1 MGTVGTLT
9 NGDNMTITDIII
21 VIVISTIS
29 LVILTWIKTRLPTHP
44 QIHDERHQI
53 QRLATLLADMEA
65 RNRRLENTINELH
78 AEANRM
84 DAILRETYGG
94 TS

>member
-1 MGTVGTLT
+1 
-9 NGDNMTITDIII
+9 MTITDIII
-21 VIVISTIS
+21 VITTSTIS
-29 LVILTWIKTRLPTHP
+29 LVILTWIKNRLPAHP

-84 DAILRETYGG
+84 DAILRETFGG
-94 TS
+94 NQ

>member
-1 MGTVGTLT
+1 
-9 NGDNMTITDIII
+9 MTITDIII
-21 VIVISTIS
+21 VIATSTIS
-29 LVILTWIKTRLPTHP
+29 LVILTWIKNRLPAHP

-84 DAILRETYGG
+84 DAILRETFGG
-94 TS
+94 NQ

>member
-1 MGTVGTLT
+1 
-9 NGDNMTITDIII
+9 MTITDIIV
-21 VIVISTIS
+21 VIATSTIS
-29 LVILTWIKTRLPTHP
+29 LIILTWIKNRLPAHP